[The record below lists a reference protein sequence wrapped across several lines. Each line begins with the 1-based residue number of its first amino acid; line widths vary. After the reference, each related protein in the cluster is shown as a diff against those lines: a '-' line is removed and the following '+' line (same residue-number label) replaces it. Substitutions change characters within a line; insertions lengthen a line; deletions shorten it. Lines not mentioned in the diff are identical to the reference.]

1 MKASPVFKELK
12 EMSILEASNDGGGSR
27 GWAGRQGW
35 NMDSWAASKKACV
48 LAVEP
53 EGGTADND

>member
-1 MKASPVFKELK
+1 MFKELK